1 MEWRNNTND
10 TLTDCQMAEIA
21 QIEKFYLLLPIM
33 LVCCFVAMLVNVVVI
48 ASARWIRC
56 PMTPNLKISL
66 SLAAA
71 DATSSTMYA
80 SAILFD
86 DYDLHVGAFIYVVE
100 ILRLSGIGEYICA
113 PCSLIT
119 ERFSTTGVQS
129 SLCALTG

>member
-113 PCSLIT
+113 PCSL
-119 ERFSTTGVQS
+119 
-129 SLCALTG
+129 